1 MFLNVIFQLIFF
13 LLTKTSTRLNLYI
26 YITILSI
33 IMLNFLLFIRV
44 QASFKMRTVST
55 SIFSRQVMC
64 RWTLS
69 VKKNYREVKYH
80 NWRHALN
87 VAQTMFAIL
96 KTGKIEKF
104 MSDLEV
110 SQPKIILEFR
120 MKFS

>member
-1 MFLNVIFQLIFF
+1 
-13 LLTKTSTRLNLYI
+13 
-26 YITILSI
+26 
-33 IMLNFLLFIRV
+33 MLNFLLFIRV
-44 QASFKMRTVST
+44 QASFEMRTVST